1 MCAVYG
7 CHYLAGSQGLGHQ
20 MWMHSKGCVVVHEP
34 KDEGVGEGLGLAT
47 PLWGAMKLLMHVKGV
62 YSGDAGWSHVC
73 RLVAGG
79 GLLIRVV
86 A

>member
-1 MCAVYG
+1 
-7 CHYLAGSQGLGHQ
+7 

-34 KDEGVGEGLGLAT
+34 KDKGVCEGLGLAT
-47 PLWGAMKLLMHVKGV
+47 PLWGAMTLLRHVKGG
-62 YSGDAGWSHVC
+62 YSGDAGWSHGC
-73 RLVAGG
+73 RLVAEG